1 MYGVSKEYDE
11 EGNLLTASVV
21 YNNSHLKIVSPT
33 PDGTY
38 NIEKYAPQST
48 QNLPHDICTLLALPE
63 QELAEYELIP
73 QYAMFKNV
81 K

>member
-48 QNLPHDICTLLALPE
+48 QNLPDDICTLLALSE
-63 QELAEYELIP
+63 QELVAYPLT
-73 QYAMFKNV
+73 QKYGMFKI
-81 K
+81 

>member
-1 MYGVSKEYDE
+1 MMKEATYSP
-11 EGNLLTASVV
+11 ASVV

-33 PDGTY
+33 PEGTY

-48 QNLPHDICTLLALPE
+48 QNLPDDLLSLLALSE
-63 QELAEYELIP
+63 QELVVYQFVP
-73 QYAMFKNV
+73 RYGMFKNV

>member
-48 QNLPHDICTLLALPE
+48 QNLPDDILTLLALSE
-63 QELAEYELIP
+63 QELVAYPLT
-73 QYAMFKNV
+73 QKYGMFKI
-81 K
+81 